1 MKKADIKTGFLCN
14 NNCLFCVQGPEKKKF
29 GNKSTKQLREIIVKA
44 KDGCDTIVF
53 TGGEPTI
60 RKDLI
65 ELVALAKEIGFKT
78 IQIQSNGR
86 MFVYEK
92 FCRDI
97 VAAGA
102 NEFALALHGHTE
114 ELHNYLTQADSFR
127 QIVGGIKTLKKMGQ
141 KVIMNTVITKSN
153 YRHLPEIAKVL
164 IGLDVDQM
172 QFAFV
177 HAVGAAGKNFDAVV
191 ARKEMVVPY
200 LKKAIDIGRLLNKRV
215 MTEGVPFCLL
225 DGYESSISETVMPD
239 IKIFD
244 QISVINDYRKMRI
257 NEDKAK
263 GPECVKC
270 IYNNVC
276 EGPWKEYPEA
286 FGWDE
291 FKPVKRK
298 KQKNVQQ

>member
-29 GNKSTKQLREIIVKA
+29 GNKSTKELKEIIKKA
-44 KDGCDTIVF
+44 KKGCDTIVF

-65 ELVALAKEIGFKT
+65 ELVTLAKKLKFKT

-86 MFVYEK
+86 MFVYEQ
-92 FCRDI
+92 FCKDL
-97 VAAGA
+97 VAGGA

-114 ELHNYLTQADSFR
+114 ELHNYLTGVKSFR
-127 QIVGGIKTLKKMGQ
+127 QLVGGIKNLKKMGQ

-153 YRHLPEIAKVL
+153 YRHLPEIAKIL
-164 IGLDVDQM
+164 ISLDVDQM

-177 HAVGAAGKNFDAVV
+177 HPLGAAGNNFEAVV
-191 ARKEMVVPY
+191 PRMEMVAPY
-200 LKKAIDIGRLLNKRV
+200 LKKAIELGRILNKKV

-225 DGYESSISETVMPD
+225 KGCEESISEMMMPD

-244 QISVINDYRKMRI
+244 QKSVIDDYKKMRI
-257 NEDKAK
+257 TKDKAK
-263 GPECVKC
+263 GPKC
-270 IYNNVC
+270 SKCFYHNLC
-276 EGPWKEYPEA
+276 EGPWKEYPQA

-291 FKPVKRK
+291 FKPVIK
-298 KQKNVQQ
+298 K

>member
-29 GNKSTKQLREIIVKA
+29 GNKSTKELKAIIKKA
-44 KDGCDTIVF
+44 KKGCDTIVF

-65 ELVALAKEIGFKT
+65 ELVALAKTLGFRT

-92 FCRDI
+92 FCKDI

-102 NEFALALHGHTE
+102 NEFALALHGHTPQ
-114 ELHNYLTQADSFR
+114 LHNYLTGAESFR

-141 KVIMNTVITKSN
+141 VVITNTVITKSN
-153 YRHLPEIAKVL
+153 YRHLPEIAKIL
-164 IGLDVDQM
+164 IGLGVDQL

-177 HAVGAAGKNFDAVV
+177 HPLGAAGRNFDSIVP
-191 ARKEMVVPY
+191 RMEMVAPY
-200 LKKAIDIGRLLNKRV
+200 LKKATDVGRVLNKKV
-215 MTEGVPFCLL
+215 MTEGIPFCFL
-225 DGYESSISETVMPD
+225 DGYEDGISETVMPD
-239 IKIFD
+239 IKIFE
-244 QISVINDYRKMRI
+244 QIEVIDDYAKIRI
-257 NEDKAK
+257 TNDKAK
-263 GPECVKC
+263 GPKCAKC
-270 IYNNVC
+270 IYKDIC
-276 EGPWKEYPEA
+276 EGPWKEYPQV

-291 FKPVKRK
+291 FRPVNK
-298 KQKNVQQ
+298 KK

>member
-14 NNCLFCVQGPEKKKF
+14 NSCLFCVQGPEKKKF
-29 GNKSTKQLREIIVKA
+29 GNKNTKELIEIIKKA
-44 KDGCDTIVF
+44 KKGCDTIVF

-65 ELVALAKEIGFKT
+65 ELVAVAKKVGFKT

-92 FCRDI
+92 FCKDI
-97 VAAGA
+97 VNAGA
-102 NEFALALHGHTE
+102 NEFALALHGHNAK
-114 ELHNYLTQADSFR
+114 LHNYLTGAESFR
-127 QIVGGIKTLKKMGQ
+127 QIVTGIRTLKKMKQ
-141 KVIMNTVITKSN
+141 KVITNTVITKAN
-153 YRHLPEIAKVL
+153 YRNLPEIAKVL
-164 IGLDVDQM
+164 ISLSVDQM

-177 HAVGAAGKNFDAVV
+177 HAVGAAGNNFDSVV
-191 ARKEMVVPY
+191 ARVEMVAPY
-200 LKKAIDIGRLLNKRV
+200 LKEAIDIGGLFNVKV

-225 DGYESSISETVMPD
+225 NGYESSISETVMPD

-244 QISVINDYRKMRI
+244 QISVIDDYKKMRI

-263 GPECVKC
+263 GPKCLKC
-270 IYNNVC
+270 IYNNIC
-276 EGPWKEYPEA
+276 EGPWKEYPKA

-291 FKPVKRK
+291 FRPVLSK
-298 KQKNVQQ
+298 KKNDQK